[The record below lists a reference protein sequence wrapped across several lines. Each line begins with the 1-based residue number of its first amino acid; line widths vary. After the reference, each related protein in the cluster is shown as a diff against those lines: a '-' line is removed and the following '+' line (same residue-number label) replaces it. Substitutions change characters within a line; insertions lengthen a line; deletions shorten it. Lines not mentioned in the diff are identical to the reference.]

1 MNRDRILT
9 AVLGIHLAVALV
21 HGGTHALVLVA
32 LPAWQNVL
40 VLATVFVG
48 PIVGVALVRRGHPLD
63 LGLFTVTMAGGL
75 VLGGVLHFLVEN
87 PDHIHAVP
95 ANQWRYAFQL
105 SAMGVAI
112 TGILGTVAGVW
123 AWDTRAPSH

>member
-1 MNRDRILT
+1 
-9 AVLGIHLAVALV
+9 
-21 HGGTHALVLVA
+21 
-32 LPAWQNVL
+32 

-48 PIVGVALVRRGHPLD
+48 PIVGVALVRRGHPLG

-75 VLGGVLHFLVEN
+75 ALGGVLHFLVEN

-105 SAMGVAI
+105 SAVGVAI
-112 TGILGTVAGVW
+112 TGTLGTVAGVW
-123 AWDTRAPSH
+123 AWKTRAPPH